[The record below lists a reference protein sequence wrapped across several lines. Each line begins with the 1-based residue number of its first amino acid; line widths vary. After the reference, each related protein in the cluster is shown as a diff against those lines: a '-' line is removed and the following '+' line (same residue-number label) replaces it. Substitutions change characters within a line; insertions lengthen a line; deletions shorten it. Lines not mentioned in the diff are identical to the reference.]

1 MNPQS
6 ETIERRKHFIPPLMM
21 KWRRLSLSIL
31 EVKSAALARQYWQR

>member
-21 KWRRLSLSIL
+21 KVAGYLFPSS
-31 EVKSAALARQYWQR
+31 K